1 MSAVIPAGER
11 DFEAAIAGSRP
22 VLVDFSAS
30 WCGPCKAMAPAL
42 DSFADSR
49 RNGLTVLKVDID
61 DVPSVASRYSIR
73 SVPTLMLF
81 KDGKQIAQQAGMMGE
96 AQLAR
101 FVDEHLPQEERLPV
115 QQDPNRRQIKLDW

>member
-11 DFEAAIAGSRP
+11 DFEAAIAGSQP

-61 DVPSVASRYSIR
+61 DVPNVASRYSVR

-115 QQDPNRRQIKLDW
+115 QQDPNRPQIKLDW